1 MSRKNK
7 LKRNRQSV
15 TIQFTNPECRVMFNV
30 MECLVEDAYEI
41 GCDIPARIASA
52 THSGYEKLKNYD
64 LTDDVPDGVAEFPL
78 TIKELCGTLYSC
90 NWLLEDYDDDLL
102 PNSRAEITAL
112 RDKLHDYLSRI
123 RDISSASV

>member
-1 MSRKNK
+1 
-7 LKRNRQSV
+7 
-15 TIQFTNPECRVMFNV
+15 

-78 TIKELCGTLYSC
+78 TIKELCGALYSC

-112 RDKLHDYLSRI
+112 RDKLHD
-123 RDISSASV
+123 